1 MSPKVA
7 IIYNRPEEDR
17 YSAMGEQKAIL
28 GVLVEVKAVH
38 EGLHRLGCSVERVP
52 LSPPLEKVKETLS
65 TVKADVIFNL
75 FEGFAG
81 SPQTESAVA
90 AMLHELGLPYT
101 GCSAAALSLALDKA
115 QTKTILEANGLPT
128 PAFQVLNAET
138 VGEFSLRFPCI
149 VKPAAEDASHG
160 LTERSVVTDRA
171 GLEEQVKYISG
182 LYDGQALVEEYVD
195 GREFNV
201 TVMGNDDPVVLPESE
216 IVYTLPEGRPRILTF
231 EAKWEPESLYFK
243 SSAPFCPADIDE
255 TIRQRI
261 AGPAAAAFKLL
272 GCTGYA
278 RVDFRMGADLIPQ
291 IIEVNPNP
299 DLSPGYGVALQ
310 SKVSGLS
317 YSRMVERI
325 IQLAMERRAVGT

>member
-1 MSPKVA
+1 MA

-38 EGLHRLGCSVERVP
+38 DGLNRLGYAVERVP
-52 LSPPLEKVKETLS
+52 LSPPLEEVKETLS
-65 TVKADVIFNL
+65 RISADVVFNL

-81 SPQTESAVA
+81 RPQTEAAVA

-101 GCSAAALSLALDKA
+101 GCSAPALSLALDKA
-115 QTKTILEANGLPT
+115 KTKAILEANGLPT
-128 PAFQVLNAET
+128 PAFQVLNPET
-138 VGEFSLRFPCI
+138 VGLFALRFPCI

-160 LTERSVVTDRA
+160 LTERSVVT
-171 GLEEQVKYISG
+171 GSESLEEQVAYISG
-182 LYDGQALVEEYVD
+182 LYEGGALVEEYVD

-201 TVMGNDDPVVLPESE
+201 SVMGNEEPVVLPMSE

-231 EAKWEPESLYFK
+231 EAKWETASLYYK
-243 SSAPFCPADIDE
+243 SSAPVCPADIDE

-261 AGPAAAAFKLL
+261 AGPAAAAYRLL

-278 RVDFRMGADLIPQ
+278 RVDFRMGSDLIPQ

-310 SKVSGLS
+310 AKVSGLS
-317 YSRMVERI
+317 YPRLVERI
-325 IQLAMERRAVGT
+325 IQLATERRAVGT

>member
-38 EGLHRLGCSVERVP
+38 DGLNRLGCSVERVP

-65 TVKADVIFNL
+65 QVKADVFFIL

-81 SPQTESAVA
+81 RPQTEAAVA
-90 AMLHELGLPYT
+90 AMLHELGVPYT
-101 GCSAAALSLALDKA
+101 GCSASALSLALDKGR
-115 QTKTILEANGLPT
+115 TKTILEANGLPT
-128 PAFQVLNAET
+128 PPFQVLDPDT
-138 VGEFSLRFPCI
+138 VNEFSLTFPCI

-160 LTERSVVTDRA
+160 LSERSVVTGLK
-171 GLEEQVKYISG
+171 GLEEQVKLISG

-201 TVMGNDDPVVLPESE
+201 TVMGNDDPVVLAESE

-243 SSAPFCPADIDE
+243 SSAPVCPADIDD
-255 TIRQRI
+255 TIRHRI
-261 AGPAAAAFKLL
+261 AVPAAAAYRLL

-310 SKVSGLS
+310 AKVSGLS
-317 YSRMVERI
+317 YPRLVERI